1 MVYKSITELVGGTP
15 LIELVNYEKK
25 LGLDAKVLA
34 KLEYFNPTGSVKDR
48 AAKFMI
54 EDAERSGRLKKGMT
68 VIEPTSGNTGIG
80 IAAIA
85 AAKGYRAVVTMPK
98 SMSAER
104 RTLLAAFGAEIVLTD
119 DMSGAVRKA
128 AELASEL
135 GGLVLGQFTNP
146 ANAEA
151 HRKTTGAEIWKDTEG
166 KVDIFVAGI
175 GSGGT
180 VTGAGEYLKGKN
192 PNIRVVAVEPA
203 EGQSIQG
210 LGAGFVPEILNTE
223 IYGES
228 ISVGTEEALTAAK
241 LVCKTDGLFVGIS
254 SGAALRAATAVARRA
269 ENAGKNIVVIFPDS
283 GDRYLSIFK
292 T

>member
-80 IAAIA
+80 IAAVA
-85 AAKGYRAVVTMPK
+85 AAKGYRTVVTMPK

-104 RTLLAAFGAEIVLTD
+104 RALLAAFGAEIVLTD

-135 GGLVLGQFTNP
+135 GGLVLGQFKNP

-228 ISVGTEEALTAAK
+228 IFVGTEEALTAAK

-254 SGAALRAATAVARRA
+254 SGAALRAAEKLARRA

>member
-68 VIEPTSGNTGIG
+68 VIEPTP
-80 IAAIA
+80 AAH
-85 AAKGYRAVVTMPK
+85 PPP
-98 SMSAER
+98 
-104 RTLLAAFGAEIVLTD
+104 
-119 DMSGAVRKA
+119 
-128 AELASEL
+128 L
-135 GGLVLGQFTNP
+135 GGLVLGQFTNT

-254 SGAALRAATAVARRA
+254 SGAALRAAEKLARRA

-283 GDRYLSIFK
+283 GDRYLSIFQTQK
-292 T
+292 IVG